1 MMDRQL
7 HEEYAGMVKNLCSSY
22 LHTKEDQED
31 AQQEILLKL
40 AAMSPPNAVN
50 EAGYIYSLVTNML
63 KDFIRKER
71 RRVEVE
77 AAAAQ
82 EPMVDEDD
90 PLSVLER
97 QSEEEETVM
106 MIADLPLDLRVTAE
120 LYYYHG
126 LNYKDIAEELSIPE
140 GTVASRLNKARS
152 ILRGEWCE
160 NSR

>member
-1 MMDRQL
+1 MMERQL

-40 AAMSPPNAVN
+40 ATMSPPKVDN
-50 EAGYIYSLVTNML
+50 EAGYIYSLASNML

-77 AAAAQ
+77 TAAAQ
-82 EPMVDEDD
+82 ETMVDEDD

-106 MIADLPLDLRVTAE
+106 MIADLPLDLKVTAE
-120 LYYYHG
+120 LYYYQG

-140 GTVASRLNKARS
+140 GTVASRLHKARS
-152 ILRGEWCE
+152 LLRGE
-160 NSR
+160 